1 MILQARKKG
10 GDKVDARN
18 LIDTRIVFSEGEQLV
33 KGEFSAVHSIEVVS
47 GVPVTHGGGAPE
59 GTFLHYKSLETDVD
73 SDGDID
79 YSETTMHTTMKVPG
93 TSEIKVLAQVTI
105 VADLVAVQEEW
116 VVWNEG
122 AKAKLKELDELHGP
136 DQSAKDLEHAEW
148 IAANPA
154 PVYTPVTIESGVLSL
169 EWDAD
174 LDSEWV

>member
-18 LIDTRIVFSEGEQLV
+18 LIDTRIVFSEGEQLA

-59 GTFLHYKSLETDVD
+59 GTFLHYKSYETDVD

-79 YSETTMHTTMKVPG
+79 YSDTAIHTTMKVPG
-93 TSEIKVLAQVTI
+93 TSEVVVVAEVTI
-105 VADLVAVQEEW
+105 EADLVAMQAEW

-122 AKAKLKELDELHGP
+122 SEAKVKELGELHGP
-136 DQSAKDLEHAEW
+136 DEAAKDLEHAEW
-148 IAANPA
+148 VAANPA
-154 PVYTPVTIESGVLSL
+154 PVYTPVTLKSGVLSL